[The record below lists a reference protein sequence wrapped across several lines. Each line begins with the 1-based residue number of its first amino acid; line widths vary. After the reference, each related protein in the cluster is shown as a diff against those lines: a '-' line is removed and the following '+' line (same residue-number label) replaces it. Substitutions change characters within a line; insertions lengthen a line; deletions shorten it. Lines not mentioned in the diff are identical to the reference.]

1 MADKKFDLWDTVF
14 KIIFSCFL
22 LMSVMSGAFVVGAKT
37 IMDKAV
43 SGIGVYTMAG
53 QLQEDD
59 NSK

>member
-22 LMSVMSGAFVVGAKT
+22 LMSVISGAFVVGART

-43 SGIGVYTMAG
+43 SGIGIYTAAD
-53 QLQEDD
+53 QLQGD
-59 NSK
+59 SK